1 MPKPFFFQK
10 EYLTWQKTL
19 MRERLKVGGE
29 GDDRGWQEAWHA
41 AVQGVAKSWTR
52 LDNWRTTTATTSH
65 ACFTMSDQVLL
76 HTHTHTKWFVTPA
89 WTCSFH
95 QDEGLDDT
103 GWTLIW
109 KCISVCWHM
118 PSPWCVSILQF
129 IFCSEFFWLTFY
141 SSLCSLKQVPFLRR

>member
-1 MPKPFFFQK
+1 MPKPFFFSQK

-52 LDNWRTTTATTSH
+52 LDDWRITTATTSH

-76 HTHTHTKWFVTPA
+76 HTHRQSGLWPQPGPVHFAKMRVSMRQGRPWFENA
-89 WTCSFH
+89 LQFAGTCPRHGVLASY
-95 QDEGLDDT
+95 
-103 GWTLIW
+103 
-109 KCISVCWHM
+109 
-118 PSPWCVSILQF
+118 QF

-141 SSLCSLKQVPFLRR
+141 SSLCSLKQVAFLRR